1 MVRCHIA
8 PHRWAVSL
16 HLLHMLLRGRAFFQ
30 TAWQANL
37 RISLVAPVSA
47 MSLCGLLS
55 CDGLLAS
62 HFGQVTAA
70 AVVAR
75 KDDAGVLVVAHGVA
89 EGLLT
94 FGLRAGR
101 DGGVARRLLALG

>member
-1 MVRCHIA
+1 MTPVST
-8 PHRWAVSL
+8 VSL
-16 HLLHMLLRGRAFFQ
+16 CRF
-30 TAWQANL
+30 
-37 RISLVAPVSA
+37 
-47 MSLCGLLS
+47 LS
-55 CDGLLAS
+55 RDGLLTG
-62 HFGQVTAA
+62 HFRQIAAA

-89 EGLLT
+89 EGLLA